1 MPIPKIPQPEIL
13 QIEDQLRLR
22 RYDGSH
28 AFALAWYQDE
38 ETVYLVDGVRRRYD
52 EELLGCMYEYLNQ
65 RGELYFIEVLQDG
78 CYTPVGDVTFWKED
92 MPIVIGDAGYRKKG
106 IGRKVIRFLIERGRS
121 LGYDKLFVS
130 EIYDFNAASRA
141 CFESLGFRAYEK
153 TEKGSRFELELRGG
167 NAHG

>member
-1 MPIPKIPQPEIL
+1 MPIPQIPQPEIL

-22 RYDGSH
+22 RYDGRH

-38 ETVYLVDGVRRRYD
+38 ETVYMVDGVRRRYD
-52 EELLGCMYEYLNQ
+52 AELLGRMYEYLNQ
-65 RGELYFIEVLQDG
+65 RGELYFIEIFQDG
-78 CYTPVGDVTFWKED
+78 SYIPVGDD

-106 IGRKVIRFLIERGRS
+106 IGRKVIGFLIERGRA
-121 LGYDKLFVS
+121 LGYDRLFVS

-153 TEKGSRFELELRGG
+153 TEKGWRFELELQGG
-167 NAHG
+167 